1 MCWFAPFSFLRAI
14 RMKSV
19 SLSLSLPMNS
29 TSLTQVSLIPEH
41 TYTYLTDAYQ
51 DSPRIVGTLDST
63 RMQIPTNQWPRA
75 RKVKIEHNYQLLI
88 KHPSINV
95 DTGG

>member
-1 MCWFAPFSFLRAI
+1 MCWFAPFSFLRAV

-19 SLSLSLPMNS
+19 SLSLSLPKNS
-29 TSLTQVSLIPEH
+29 TPLTRVALIPEH

-63 RMQIPTNQWPRA
+63 RMQLPHQSWPGR
-75 RKVKIEHNYQLLI
+75 REVKIEHNYLLLI
-88 KHPSINV
+88 KQPLINA